1 MKVEEERVIEID
13 KRAEF
18 VAFPS
23 MVKYIDA
30 CACERG
36 IIASLELE
44 KTEIIQVGNQSF
56 AYCSLLQ
63 KVRFPPSLEEISNA
77 AFFGC
82 NCLRHIILPIDSTL
96 RKIGLEAFKY
106 CKSLE
111 RFNFPSSLEIIDEYA
126 FEECPKL
133 KKYDLR
139 KTKIQ
144 IIGFGA
150 FDNDVETIVM
160 LPPTISISNI
170 VNASQNQVIIDEMHP
185 FIKSDGSG
193 SYYAAKSIIIGNKNL
208 MHFQLR
214 RGIEIIGANCFLYSK
229 ITSVIITASV
239 TTICFQAFSDS
250 QNLRSVSFSEFS
262 SERNQKVGIQ
272 QLYIS

>member
-56 AYCSLLQ
+56 AYWSLLQ
-63 KVRFPPSLEEISNA
+63 RVRFPPSLEEISNA
-77 AFFGC
+77 AFFWC
-82 NCLRHIILPIDSTL
+82 NSLRHIILPIDSTL
-96 RKIGLEAFKY
+96 KKIGLEAFKY
-106 CKSLE
+106 CQNLE
-111 RFNFPSSLEIIDEYA
+111 RFNFPNSLEIIDEYA

-133 KKYDLR
+133 KKHDLR

-144 IIGFGA
+144 IIGFGSLTMMWKRLSC
-150 FDNDVETIVM
+150 FHQ
-160 LPPTISISNI
+160 L
-170 VNASQNQVIIDEMHP
+170 
-185 FIKSDGSG
+185 
-193 SYYAAKSIIIGNKNL
+193 
-208 MHFQLR
+208 FQ
-214 RGIEIIGANCFLYSK
+214 FL
-229 ITSVIITASV
+229 I
-239 TTICFQAFSDS
+239 
-250 QNLRSVSFSEFS
+250 L
-262 SERNQKVGIQ
+262 
-272 QLYIS
+272 